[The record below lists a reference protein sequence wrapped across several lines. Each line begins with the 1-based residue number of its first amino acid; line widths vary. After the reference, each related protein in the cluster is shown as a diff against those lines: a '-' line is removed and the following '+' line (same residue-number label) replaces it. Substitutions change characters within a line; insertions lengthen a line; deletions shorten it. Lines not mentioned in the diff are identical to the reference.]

1 MNPRLTS
8 PLAVGLFASI
18 VSLVL
23 GADATRFT
31 PLFDGKSLEGWEVKG
46 GKAKYEARDGA
57 IVGTTVEG
65 SPNTF
70 LCTRK
75 DYGDFELV
83 LDVKCDKALNSGIQ
97 IRSHTYDKETVP
109 EGAKNKKGR
118 PAGTVF
124 GYQCEIAESERGTSG
139 SFYDEARRGRFLD
152 EQEKKSDAAKKA
164 FKDNEWNT
172 YRIVAQGARIR
183 SWVNGVACA
192 DFRDS
197 LDKSGFIGLQVHSIR
212 AGLGP
217 FSVQWRNI
225 RLRELKADEQV
236 E

>member
-1 MNPRLTS
+1 MNTRHKVS
-8 PLAVGLFASI
+8 IVLASLASI
-18 VSLVL
+18 VSLAL
-23 GADATRFT
+23 AADAEKFT
-31 PLFDGKSLEGWEVKG
+31 SLFDGTSLDGWEVKG

-70 LCTRK
+70 LCTKK

-97 IRSHTYDKETVP
+97 IRSHTYEKETVP

-124 GYQCEIAESERGTSG
+124 GYQCEIAEGEKGTSG

-152 EQEKKSDAAKKA
+152 DQEKKADAAKKA

-172 YRIVAQGARIR
+172 YRIVAQGDRIR
-183 SWVNGVACA
+183 SWVNGVPTA
-192 DFRDS
+192 DFRDT

-217 FSVQWRNI
+217 YSVQGRNI
-225 RLRELKADEQV
+225 KLRELKADEKV
-236 E
+236 D